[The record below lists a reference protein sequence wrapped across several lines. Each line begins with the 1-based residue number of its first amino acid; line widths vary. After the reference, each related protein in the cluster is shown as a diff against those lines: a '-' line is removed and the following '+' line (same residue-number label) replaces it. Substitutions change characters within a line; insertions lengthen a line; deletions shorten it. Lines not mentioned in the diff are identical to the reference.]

1 MKRLIYMSKRQR
13 LILEQM
19 SDNVYRFS
27 QLKDSQPPVKGWMRA
42 IREALGM
49 SGVQFAKRLGVSAP
63 RVAILE
69 KTEVTGRVTI
79 RTMRQA
85 ADALG
90 CVFVYAL
97 VPRSS
102 LKETIRRQ
110 ALYVARE
117 QLKRTSHTMLLE
129 DQQLSKDAMRK
140 AIDAAVEELL
150 EAMPRDLWDTPA

>member
-1 MKRLIYMSKRQR
+1 MSSRKR

-19 SDNVYRFS
+19 SDNVNRYSR
-27 QLKDSQPPVKGWMRA
+27 LKDSQPPLKGWIRA
-42 IREALGM
+42 IRVALGM

-69 KTEVTGRVTI
+69 KTEVTGKVTI
-79 RTMRQA
+79 RSVRQA

-97 VPRSS
+97 VPRVS

-110 ALYVARE
+110 ALEVARE
-117 QLKRTSHTMLLE
+117 QLKRTSHSMLLE
-129 DQQLSKDAMRK
+129 DQQLSKDAMRN
-140 AIDAAVEELL
+140 ALDAAVEELL

>member
-1 MKRLIYMSKRQR
+1 MSSRKR
-13 LILEQM
+13 LILEQI
-19 SDNVYRFS
+19 SDNVNRYS
-27 QLKDSQPPVKGWMRA
+27 LLKDSQPPLKGWIRA
-42 IREALGM
+42 IRVALGM

-79 RTMRQA
+79 RSVRQA

-129 DQQLSKDAMRK
+129 DQQLSKDAMRN
-140 AIDAAVEELL
+140 ALDAAVEELL

>member
-1 MKRLIYMSKRQR
+1 MSSRKR

-19 SDNVYRFS
+19 SDNVNRYSR
-27 QLKDSQPPVKGWMRA
+27 LKDSQPPLKGWIRA
-42 IREALGM
+42 IRVALGM

-69 KTEVTGRVTI
+69 KTEVTGKVTI
-79 RTMRQA
+79 RSVRQA

-97 VPRSS
+97 VPRGS

-110 ALYVARE
+110 ALEVARE
-117 QLKRTSHTMLLE
+117 QLKRTSHSMLLE
-129 DQQLSKDAMRK
+129 DQQLSKDAMRN
-140 AIDAAVEELL
+140 ALDAAVEELL

>member
-1 MKRLIYMSKRQR
+1 MSSRKR

-19 SDNVYRFS
+19 SDNVNRYSR
-27 QLKDSQPPVKGWMRA
+27 LKDSQPPLKGWIRA

-79 RTMRQA
+79 RSVRQA

-97 VPRSS
+97 VPRGS

-110 ALYVARE
+110 ALEVARE
-117 QLKRTSHTMLLE
+117 RLKRSSHTMLLE
-129 DQQLSKDAMRK
+129 DQQLSKDAMRN
-140 AIDAAVEELL
+140 ALDAAVEELI

>member
-1 MKRLIYMSKRQR
+1 MSSRKR

-19 SDNVYRFS
+19 SDNVNRYSR
-27 QLKDSQPPVKGWMRA
+27 LKDSQPPLKGWIRA

-79 RTMRQA
+79 RSVRQA

-97 VPRSS
+97 VPRGS

-110 ALYVARE
+110 ALEVARE

-129 DQQLSKDAMRK
+129 DQELSKDAMRK
-140 AIDAAVEELL
+140 ALDAAVEELL
-150 EAMPRDLWDTPA
+150 ETMPKDLWDTQA

>member
-1 MKRLIYMSKRQR
+1 MSSRKR

-19 SDNVYRFS
+19 SDNVNRYSR
-27 QLKDSQPPVKGWMRA
+27 LKDSQPPLKGWIRA
-42 IREALGM
+42 IRVALGM

-79 RTMRQA
+79 RSVRQA

-97 VPRSS
+97 VPRGS

-110 ALYVARE
+110 ALEVARE

-129 DQQLSKDAMRK
+129 DQQLSKDAMRN
-140 AIDAAVEELL
+140 ALDAAVEELL
-150 EAMPRDLWDTPA
+150 DAMPKDLWDTPA

>member
-1 MKRLIYMSKRQR
+1 MPSQKR

-19 SDNVYRFS
+19 SDKVNRYNR
-27 QLKDSQPPVKGWMRA
+27 LKDSQPPLKGWIRA

-79 RTMRQA
+79 RSVRQA
-85 ADALG
+85 ADALD

-110 ALYVARE
+110 ALEVARG

-129 DQQLSKDAMRK
+129 DQQLSKDAMRN
-140 AIDAAVEELL
+140 ALDAAVEELL

>member
-1 MKRLIYMSKRQR
+1 MSSRKR

-19 SDNVYRFS
+19 SDNVNRYSR
-27 QLKDSQPPVKGWMRA
+27 LKDSQPPLKGWIRA

-79 RTMRQA
+79 RSVRQA

-97 VPRSS
+97 VPRGS

-129 DQQLSKDAMRK
+129 DQQLSKDAMRN
-140 AIDAAVEELL
+140 ALDAAVEELL